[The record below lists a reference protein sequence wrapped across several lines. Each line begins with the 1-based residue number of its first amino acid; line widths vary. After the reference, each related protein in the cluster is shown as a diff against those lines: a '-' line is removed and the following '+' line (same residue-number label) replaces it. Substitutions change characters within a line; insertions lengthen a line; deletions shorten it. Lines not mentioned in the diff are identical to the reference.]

1 MPILPPCWPQKT
13 SQNNLDNFK
22 IRDAQIFMID
32 IFDGYIDVAIIICI
46 NDMGVH
52 PVIAFNDFQAK
63 LIANLQA
70 FFIIGQKIGLKY

>member
-32 IFDGYIDVAIIICI
+32 IFDGHIDVAIIICI

-52 PVIAFNDFQAK
+52 PIIAFNTVNK
-63 LIANLQA
+63 L
-70 FFIIGQKIGLKY
+70 FIQKDVYYIG